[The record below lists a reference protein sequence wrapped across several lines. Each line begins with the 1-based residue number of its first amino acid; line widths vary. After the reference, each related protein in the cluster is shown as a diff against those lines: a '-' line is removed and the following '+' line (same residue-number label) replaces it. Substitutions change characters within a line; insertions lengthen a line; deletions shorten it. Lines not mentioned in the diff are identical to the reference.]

1 MGEYV
6 SSSGCSGIRMHLR
19 VSGSPINCC
28 FTGDDHQVAIFD
40 ATNTTLERR
49 QYLIDK
55 FHNKVQYMFIESICN
70 DEETLRK
77 NVELKLKYS
86 PDYENMG
93 SDEVCLAA
101 VRCMLLYCSSCV
113 ACVSEARVTCAY
125 HSALVG
131 GLSDAVQCVQ
141 ICTVITSTYP

>member
-1 MGEYV
+1 
-6 SSSGCSGIRMHLR
+6 
-19 VSGSPINCC
+19 
-28 FTGDDHQVAIFD
+28 VAIFD

-86 PDYENMG
+86 PDYANTTSE
-93 SDEVCLAA
+93 EVCFAA
-101 VRCMLLYCSSCV
+101 ACSCIAPTCTACV
-113 ACVSEARVTCAY
+113 ADGVVY
-125 HSALVG
+125 
-131 GLSDAVQCVQ
+131 
-141 ICTVITSTYP
+141 